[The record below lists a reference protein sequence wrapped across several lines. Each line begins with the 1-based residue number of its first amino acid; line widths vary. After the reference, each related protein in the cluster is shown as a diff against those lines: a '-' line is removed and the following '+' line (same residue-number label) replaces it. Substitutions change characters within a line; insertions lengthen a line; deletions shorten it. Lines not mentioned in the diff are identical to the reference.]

1 MPELGGF
8 GSMRLRGRK
17 AFNAVGGLYGMRLV
31 AYVRVSREDER
42 LENQMYAVYRWATER
57 GHQIEDVVRDV
68 GVSGA
73 LPLGE
78 RPG

>member
-1 MPELGGF
+1 VPELGGF

-17 AFNAVGGLYGMRLV
+17 VLNAVGGLYGMRLV

-42 LENQMYAVYRWATER
+42 LENQEYAVYRWATER
-57 GHQIEDVVRDV
+57 WHQIEDVVRDV

-73 LPLGE
+73 LLPGE